1 MANKPESFQF
11 QHNPLEFRAPPP
23 SPVAS
28 GRRSSV
34 ANDEILTEFLHH
46 SLRVP
51 DLVLPDR
58 VSPRQKLKI
67 QELPKLDYKTLDSLE
82 DHSITNIFDV
92 IGQTGCFELV
102 NHGISNQLV
111 RSVAKY
117 GEGIFELS
125 PEKKAVMSRSA
136 DRMYGFEEFHGEER
150 EASEEFVWCRD
161 DALKSEMEAILPLQY
176 SNFSGNL
183 EILTSEIEKISGIIL
198 KVLLKNTPLKSES
211 DDDDASEKQI
221 AGVICYFHKH
231 HEDLNRITNDD
242 HYTNNLTYD
251 MIRMLI
257 RGSEHSHTLCVHACH
272 GSSEFNVY
280 SKKGWVSFRP
290 EKDALVITIGD
301 QLQTF
306 IFGNRLHLWLLPLYF
321 SHNGLTSTVIILLLS
336 SPEADP
342 DRSFLA
348 VISALQQLGVIS
360 DDLAVVSGL
369 FS

>member
-1 MANKPESFQF
+1 MANWPESFQF
-11 QHNPLEFRAPPP
+11 QHKPLESRAPPP

-67 QELPKLDYKTLDSLE
+67 QKLPKLDYKTLESLE
-82 DHSITNIFDV
+82 DHNITNTFDV

-117 GEGIFELS
+117 GAGIFELL

-136 DRMYGFEEFHGEER
+136 DRIYGFEEFHGEER

-161 DALKSEMEAILPLQY
+161 DALKSELEASLPLQY

-198 KVLLKNTPLKSES
+198 KFLLENTPLKSGS

-221 AGVICYFHKH
+221 FGTICYFHRH
-231 HEDLNRITNDD
+231 HQDPDRITNDD
-242 HYTNNLTYD
+242 HYTNNLRYD

-272 GSSEFNVY
+272 GSSEFHVY

-301 QLQTF
+301 QLQ
-306 IFGNRLHLWLLPLYF
+306 RLSEGKYKHVMGRPVFKGKEDYISIAFLYNPPPPMEKKTISLGHQTLLFL
-321 SHNGLTSTVIILLLS
+321 IL
-336 SPEADP
+336 
-342 DRSFLA
+342 
-348 VISALQQLGVIS
+348 V
-360 DDLAVVSGL
+360 L
-369 FS
+369 FYKLFCN